1 MRKLLDYIPDCFY
14 AGRYS
19 YSVPFIVALIVV
31 AVLLLTGVVVM
42 VKGLI

>member
-1 MRKLLDYIPDCFY
+1 VDYIPDCFY

-19 YSVPFIVALIVV
+19 YSVPFIIALIVA
-31 AVLLLTGVVVM
+31 AVLLLAGVIVM